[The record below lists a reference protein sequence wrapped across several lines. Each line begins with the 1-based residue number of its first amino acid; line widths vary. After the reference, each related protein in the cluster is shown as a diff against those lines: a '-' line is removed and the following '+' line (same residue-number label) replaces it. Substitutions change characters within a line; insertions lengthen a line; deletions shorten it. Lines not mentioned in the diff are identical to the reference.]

1 MTSQMLPRDLSN
13 ADEEGT
19 GVLSAATIARQMQD
33 LGFMVDATQV
43 DSMARDAGAV
53 VGDSNDIIYGQLLS
67 FIYGNGAVVDQQSG
81 ANADT
86 VAIAQMLNSL
96 DSGNR
101 CAFVARATPALLLR
115 ILLFFFFLASLLRS
129 LSLSLSLSR
138 VYSPHLFSSPPK
150 HSGLVSMKSALGV
163 LRQSGIT
170 VGRERVEA
178 LMSSANAIDSG
189 TGEVEY
195 AKFVQYIHQN
205 GGLTYGGALATASLD
220 IPDLLNRL
228 NSVDTNGSGVATAS
242 VISKTIRRH
251 LHADI
256 AGEKISQLAA
266 DHDALLPDGSV
277 LFGELLRKL
286 SEKGG
291 LSIHGELLGAALDA
305 GEMET
310 VLQSLD
316 VNGSGVLNV
325 GEVGRSFAS
334 KGVNISAGR
343 LRTIAEHAGATT
355 SDGGLVWGTLL
366 KYISQN
372 GGISRD
378 GRCDTLAQDLYI

>member
-129 LSLSLSLSR
+129 LSLSLSLTCT
-138 VYSPHLFSSPPK
+138 PHTSFPPP
-150 HSGLVSMKSALGV
+150 
-163 LRQSGIT
+163 
-170 VGRERVEA
+170 
-178 LMSSANAIDSG
+178 
-189 TGEVEY
+189 
-195 AKFVQYIHQN
+195 QN
-205 GGLTYGGALATASLD
+205 TA
-220 IPDLLNRL
+220 
-228 NSVDTNGSGVATAS
+228 AS
-242 VISKTIRRH
+242 YR
-251 LHADI
+251 
-256 AGEKISQLAA
+256 
-266 DHDALLPDGSV
+266 
-277 LFGELLRKL
+277 
-286 SEKGG
+286 
-291 LSIHGELLGAALDA
+291 
-305 GEMET
+305 
-310 VLQSLD
+310 
-316 VNGSGVLNV
+316 
-325 GEVGRSFAS
+325 
-334 KGVNISAGR
+334 
-343 LRTIAEHAGATT
+343 
-355 SDGGLVWGTLL
+355 
-366 KYISQN
+366 
-372 GGISRD
+372 
-378 GRCDTLAQDLYI
+378 